1 MNIKEFAGFYNSIK
15 IDKYIEKESATI
27 YHYTS
32 SAGLKGI
39 IENGKF
45 RFTDRFYLNDK
56 SEGVYI
62 LTLCIENIEHFDFLK
77 DSNFRQVLLKKCQD
91 RIKQPQR
98 DNFYVYQCCFSLDED
113 SLCLWNY
120 YTKTEGIKGYN
131 LKINTIDLPDKIKP
145 KLCDKT
151 IYPSLHFGKVIY
163 NKEKQIKILYKIIK
177 LFFDYYNSNDSSYE
191 EFVCEYLVDKI
202 MCLGV
207 FFKMECFKVEN
218 EFRLAFDL
226 FLNDDNTYAVIKDKK
241 EFYEKNGVFI
251 PYVDIAFE
259 KDLLIGVGVSPT
271 LDYNASKE
279 SILRLA
285 GSNYKNISS
294 DTIYESKIP
303 VRY

>member
-1 MNIKEFAGFYNSIK
+1 M
-15 IDKYIEKESATI
+15 
-27 YHYTS
+27 
-32 SAGLKGI
+32 
-39 IENGKF
+39 
-45 RFTDRFYLNDK
+45 
-56 SEGVYI
+56 
-62 LTLCIENIEHFDFLK
+62 
-77 DSNFRQVLLKKCQD
+77 
-91 RIKQPQR
+91 
-98 DNFYVYQCCFSLDED
+98 
-113 SLCLWNY
+113 WNY

-151 IYPSLHFGKVIY
+151 ISPSLRFGKVIY

-177 LFFDYYNSNDSSYE
+177 LFFDYNNTDDSSYE

-207 FFKMECFKVEN
+207 FFKMDCFKVEN

-226 FLNDDNTYAVIKDKK
+226 FLNDDNTYAVIKNKQ